1 MLKLQIPFILCSTIR
16 LHFKCNYCNAIKL
29 LNTCSSLAFFSGK
42 FNVGR
47 TTSCPKIRTLKN
59 ILRPKE
65 IIKYSSFSCSDRL
78 SAGLFYDFIKPD
90 KYTVY

>member
-47 TTSCPKIRTLKN
+47 TTSCPKMRTLKN
-59 ILRPKE
+59 ILRPTE

-78 SAGLFYDFIKPD
+78 SDYSMIL
-90 KYTVY
+90 

>member
-29 LNTCSSLAFFSGK
+29 LNTCSSLAIFSGK
-42 FNVGR
+42 FNGGR
-47 TTSCPKIRTLKN
+47 TTSCPKISTFKN

-65 IIKYSSFSCSDRL
+65 IIKYSSL
-78 SAGLFYDFIKPD
+78 Q
-90 KYTVY
+90 